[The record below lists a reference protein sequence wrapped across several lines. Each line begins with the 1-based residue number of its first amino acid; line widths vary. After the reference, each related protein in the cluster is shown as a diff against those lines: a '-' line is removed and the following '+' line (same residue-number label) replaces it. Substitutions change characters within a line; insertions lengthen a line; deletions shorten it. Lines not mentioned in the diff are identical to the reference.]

1 MTVCI
6 IFLAL
11 ASVALLGFG
20 WRGGFSSHKFT
31 PALWR
36 GCSMAIVVLFY
47 KVCFNTLDICLHW
60 LLSRVLY
67 GNSLEE
73 SNIEGPFEIECFQ
86 RHRRGFWSCWQ
97 IFPVVTA
104 RAVLSVPPNILGDLR
119 YALVLGSSNVLP
131 LIWRHIFRDIDC
143 PKAPNFLFFFEV
155 FEKTAPWLQTA
166 SWKVLSLLSVF
177 FVSWWRR
184 FLGLSSLISDGLT
197 LVTVFPHHSADEER
211 NKLR

>member
-1 MTVCI
+1 
-6 IFLAL
+6 
-11 ASVALLGFG
+11 
-20 WRGGFSSHKFT
+20 
-31 PALWR
+31 
-36 GCSMAIVVLFY
+36 MAIVVLFY

-104 RAVLSVPPNILGDLR
+104 RAVFSVPSNILGDLR

-131 LIWRHIFRDIDC
+131 LIWRHIFRGIDC
-143 PKAPNFLFFFEV
+143 PKAPNFL
-155 FEKTAPWLQTA
+155 
-166 SWKVLSLLSVF
+166 VF
-177 FVSWWRR
+177 FRSFRKDCSLTANGVLGSIIPAFCFLCLVMEKVSWA
-184 FLGLSSLISDGLT
+184 L
-197 LVTVFPHHSADEER
+197 FPDI
-211 NKLR
+211 